1 MNNDVCISAQSI
13 RTTYWCSNV
22 TAPSVAM
29 ESVHEHH
36 NWIGIAYLVESNIT
50 ADIAVAI
57 TGINLW

>member
-1 MNNDVCISAQSI
+1 
-13 RTTYWCSNV
+13 
-22 TAPSVAM
+22 M

-57 TGINLW
+57 TGINLWSGS